1 MIKKIISSAL
11 LLSLILL
18 ASSCSKHEKTLTV
31 AATSIPH
38 SEMLNFIKPDLENQ
52 GIELDIL
59 VVDDYNIPNRALADG
74 EVDANFFQ
82 HKPYLESQ
90 IELFE
95 YPITTL
101 AGIHIEPMGIYSKK
115 IKDIKELPEKA
126 IISLPNDPTNEA
138 RALALLHH
146 SGVITLD
153 SLNNYQ
159 ATVLNITDN
168 PKNITF
174 VEMEAA
180 MLPRTLQDVD
190 ASIINANFA
199 LQADLKPLVDALV
212 LEDNTSSFV
221 NVIAIRIGDE
231 NRPELIALKKAMT
244 SEKMRAHILEKYKG
258 AIIPAF

>member
-1 MIKKIISSAL
+1 MKNFIKTALFFCL
-11 LLSLILL
+11 LLLTT
-18 ASSCSKHEKTLTV
+18 SCSKHDKTLKV

-38 SEMLNFIKPDLENQ
+38 SEMLNFIKPDLESQ
-52 GIELDIL
+52 GIELDVL

-90 IELFE
+90 VELFD

-101 AGIHIEPMGIYSKK
+101 ANIHIEPMGIYSKK
-115 IKDIKELPEKA
+115 IKDINDLADKA

-146 SGVITLD
+146 SNVITLD
-153 SLNNYQ
+153 NLNNYQ
-159 ATVLNITDN
+159 ATVLNITNN

-199 LQADLKPLVDALV
+199 LQVDLKPLVDALV
-212 LEDNTSSFV
+212 LEDNTSNFV
-221 NVIAIRIGDE
+221 NVIAIRTGDE

-258 AIIPAF
+258 SIIPAF